1 MRAILEEVRWELD
14 AAGYPEV
21 QIVLSG
27 GVTRNDIIACR
38 DIVDAFG
45 VGGAIANAPVVD
57 FAMDI
62 VSIDGVPCAKRG
74 KKSGTKQVWELHGGR
89 HVLLPSEHPG
99 PEGGTPLLSTFIRD
113 GVVRKRPPLST
124 ARDRLI
130 QSLLQLEDPGPV
142 EPGRGELPESPGSR

>member
-14 AAGYPEV
+14 AAGYEAV

-27 GVTRNDIIACR
+27 GVTRNDIVSYR

-57 FAMDI
+57 FALDI
-62 VSIDGVPCAKRG
+62 VSIEGLSCAKRG
-74 KKSGTKQVWELHGGR
+74 KKSGTKQVWEIQNGR
-89 HVLLPSEHPG
+89 HVLLPSGHAG
-99 PEGGTPLLSTFIRD
+99 PEGGTPLISRYIRE
-113 GVVRKRPPLST
+113 GAILKRPPLSG

-130 QSLLQLEDPGPV
+130 RSLSQMEGILG
-142 EPGRGELPESPGSR
+142 